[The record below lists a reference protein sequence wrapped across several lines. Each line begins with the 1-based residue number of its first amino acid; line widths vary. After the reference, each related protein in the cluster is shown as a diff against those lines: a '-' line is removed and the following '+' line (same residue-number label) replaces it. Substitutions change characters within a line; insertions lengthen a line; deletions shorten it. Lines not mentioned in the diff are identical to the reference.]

1 MKIEL
6 KVIREILDKAREESH
21 RPVDE
26 TQLLADIN
34 DKMYNFGVD
43 HMFHVALSKLYDLDG
58 ISKEIEV

>member
-1 MKIEL
+1 MKIEQ

-43 HMFHVALSKLYDLDG
+43 HMFHVVLCKLYDLERVV
-58 ISKEIEV
+58 KEVEL